1 MALRAGGWVACA
13 LALTLAT
20 TSADANEAQV
30 VAEKCGSDEDCSLN
44 GVCQP
49 ATAIC
54 ACDPAWGGPACATLN
69 LLPVPGDPAATVA
82 VAYPPPADFNTTTSW
97 GGSVVKAE
105 DGQYHLFAAEMAV
118 CKTTFLTPSRVVSA
132 LMPSHGRRMMC
143 YTWCKCLLDADR
155 CHAIRC

>member
-118 CKTTFLTPSRVVSA
+118 RQNAIFDAFSRSF
-132 LMPSHGRRMMC
+132 SSN
-143 YTWCKCLLDADR
+143 
-155 CHAIRC
+155 AIPWAPHDVLYLVQMLIGC